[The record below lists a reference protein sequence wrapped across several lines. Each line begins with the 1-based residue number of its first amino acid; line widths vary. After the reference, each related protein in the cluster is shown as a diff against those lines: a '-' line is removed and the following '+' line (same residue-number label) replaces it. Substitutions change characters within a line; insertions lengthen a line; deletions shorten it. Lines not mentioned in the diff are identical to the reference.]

1 MDDHLRQLVIE
12 DLHRARHGYG
22 LAEQFLAEG
31 SEVSVS
37 CGDSVTVRVTADG
50 FSWQGNGCAVSIAAA
65 SALGQTSRERFDQVI
80 DAYLASVQVG
90 GEPVEG
96 DLEAFAGIGRF
107 ALRARCATLAWRAAQ
122 VALAGVE
129 APTPVSDGGGASTKE

>member
-1 MDDHLRQLVIE
+1 MVDDHLRQLVIE

-22 LAEQFLAEG
+22 LAEEYFAEG

-37 CGDSVTVRVTADG
+37 CGDSVTVRVSADG
-50 FSWQGNGCAVSIAAA
+50 FSWQGNGCTVSMAAA
-65 SALGQTSRERFDQVI
+65 SALGQTSRERFDEVV
-80 DAYLASVQVG
+80 DAYLASVLPG
-90 GEPVEG
+90 GEPVDG

-122 VALAGVE
+122 AALAG
-129 APTPVSDGGGASTKE
+129 